1 MAVTVP
7 MTGAVS
13 RGAWTAPR
21 VFRAAAAG
29 AAAVTLALTG
39 TVAATGATAPPA
51 ATTALK
57 PIGTAPTDKK
67 AFTARV
73 LLPTVGRAAPS
84 SRARVTQRIS
94 PYAPYDDDPQVLL
107 VLETASGPGGPWY
120 RVLLPV
126 RPNGTSAWVSGV
138 SLQVRATPYR
148 VRVRLGLR
156 KLELLRAGKVVNRWT
171 VGVGTPQNPTPQGLF
186 ALSEKVPQPNPRGFY
201 GPFILSLAA
210 HSDNLSDFDGGQGQV
225 AIHGTNLPGL
235 LGGAVSHGCV
245 RMPNT
250 GVKKVAKL
258 VPPGAPVEILP

>member
-1 MAVTVP
+1 
-7 MTGAVS
+7 MTGAVA

-29 AAAVTLALTG
+29 AATVALALTG
-39 TVAATGATAPPA
+39 AVATAGAQVPP
-51 ATTALK
+51 ATTAAAQK

-84 SRARVTQRIS
+84 SRARVVQRVS
-94 PYAPYDDDPQVLL
+94 PYAPYDNDPQVLL

-126 RPNGTSAWVSGV
+126 RPNGTSAWVSGAA
-138 SLQVRATPYR
+138 LQVRATPYR
-148 VRVRLGLR
+148 VRVRLGVR
-156 KLELLRAGKVVNRWT
+156 RLELLKAGKVLNRWS

-186 ALSEKVPQPNPRGFY
+186 ALSEIVPQSNPRGFY
-201 GPFILSLAA
+201 GPFILTLSA
-210 HSDNLSDFDGGQGQV
+210 HSDRLSDFDGGQGQV

-250 GVKKVAKL
+250 GIKKVAKL